1 MFIPETKKLAFNV
14 EILMKDN
21 RFGQS
26 TVLSKIDY
34 QKIRK
39 HQSNS
44 KHRLILDVAWFT
56 GERWGC
62 IVQLKVDD
70 VFYSDGKV
78 KEHITFKASTRKA
91 APNGERFTRQIPTH
105 SSLKEILSSYCL
117 KEVSEW
123 LFPGATPDKHICLRT
138 CDYLLRKAIINA
150 GLGSKGISTHS
161 TRRSLGTNLHRQ
173 GVGLKTIQKIYG
185 HKDIRTSVR
194 YIDVSE

>member
-62 IVQLKVDD
+62 IVQLKVD
-70 VFYSDGKV
+70 
-78 KEHITFKASTRKA
+78 RK
-91 APNGERFTRQIPTH
+91 
-105 SSLKEILSSYCL
+105 
-117 KEVSEW
+117 
-123 LFPGATPDKHICLRT
+123 
-138 CDYLLRKAIINA
+138 
-150 GLGSKGISTHS
+150 
-161 TRRSLGTNLHRQ
+161 
-173 GVGLKTIQKIYG
+173 
-185 HKDIRTSVR
+185 SV
-194 YIDVSE
+194 V